1 MRMCNETFTQSILL
15 GSPQK
20 IKTKQRQKITT
31 TSLESEN
38 SFFLCI
44 QQLLAPACKDQR
56 KRDKKERNWQTQTS
70 LYSSVYK
77 INVIPSKANQKLSI
91 FSLGFYYFSYS
102 IQSILKYFFE
112 VFWHPYSVL
121 KWKIG
126 FITLGH
132 LPQPS
137 FMAASRILA
146 VQDTGYSGGRMEIQ
160 KISSKINTSK
170 NLSSLEI
177 YTCRESRVGSTSFKV
192 FL

>member
-1 MRMCNETFTQSILL
+1 MYSAASSTSM
-15 GSPQK
+15 
-20 IKTKQRQKITT
+20 QR
-31 TSLESEN
+31 SE
-38 SFFLCI
+38 
-44 QQLLAPACKDQR
+44 
-56 KRDKKERNWQTQTS
+56 KEGQEREKLTDTDIS
-70 LYSSVYK
+70 RYSSVYK

-102 IQSILKYFFE
+102 IQSTLKYFFE
-112 VFWHPYSVL
+112 VFRHPYSVL

-177 YTCRESRVGSTSFKV
+177 YTCRESRAGSTSFKV